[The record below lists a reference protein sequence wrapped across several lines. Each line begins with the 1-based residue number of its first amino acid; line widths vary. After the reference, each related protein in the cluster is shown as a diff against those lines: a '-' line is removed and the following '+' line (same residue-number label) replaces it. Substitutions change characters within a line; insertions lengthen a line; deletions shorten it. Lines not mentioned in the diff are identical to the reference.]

1 MSTPSVRRSS
11 RLSSKVRRSY
21 VDAAPLT
28 KAEINA
34 FVRPIKAA
42 MEHFETLKDVWGQY
56 TQLLAIGDIIMQFP
70 DQCAYYP
77 TWRAAALETFWR
89 NSTSLSCNTAMKR
102 ALLRIRRQLYLFF
115 RSLKELPTWRP
126 AAALPILGVPYLAT
140 APPK

>member
-11 RLSSKVRRSY
+11 RLAATKRRSY

-42 MEHFETLKDVWGQY
+42 MEHFETLKDVWDQY
-56 TQLLAIGDIIMQFP
+56 TQLLAIGDLIMQFP

-77 TWRAAALETFWR
+77 TWRAAALETFWQ

-126 AAALPILGVPYLAT
+126 AAALPILGASLILDP
-140 APPK
+140 